1 MVDEKNCPEQIEIGF
16 GDKKDGFLQ
25 IARRPQVRIL
35 GKNDVLTMSSS
46 SQLAMGLRL
55 EFTSSIYGFLLFI

>member
-35 GKNDVLTMSSS
+35 GKNDVLTTSSS

-55 EFTSSIYGFLLFI
+55 EFTSSI

>member
-25 IARRPQVRIL
+25 IARRPQIRLL
-35 GKNDVLTMSSS
+35 GKNDVLTTSSS
-46 SQLAMGLRL
+46 SQVSVGVQQRV
-55 EFTSSIYGFLLFI
+55 LFI

>member
-35 GKNDVLTMSSS
+35 GKNDVLTTSSS
-46 SQLAMGLRL
+46 SQLAMGLGL
-55 EFTSSIYGFLLFI
+55 EFTSSI